1 MTKTEV
7 KAIIHEVMERYI
19 LHAEEIDDE
28 LIDENRKIFSINKT
42 LCQAID
48 DYEEKPNQVKLG
60 DLLNRY
66 VK

>member
-7 KAIIHEVMERYI
+7 KAIIHEVMERYV

-28 LIDENRKIFSINKT
+28 AIDENRKIFSINKS

-48 DYEEKPNQVKLG
+48 EAEEEAERNGKESTH
-60 DLLNRY
+60 
-66 VK
+66 